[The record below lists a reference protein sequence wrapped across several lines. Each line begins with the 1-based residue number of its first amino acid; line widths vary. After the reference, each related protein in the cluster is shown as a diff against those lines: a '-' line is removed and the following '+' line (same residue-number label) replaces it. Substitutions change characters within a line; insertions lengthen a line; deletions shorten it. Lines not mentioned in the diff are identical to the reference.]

1 MAASVATDR
10 VQQQLATP
18 TMTAMAVHGQST
30 PIGSTPPVYSST
42 PISDPRVIPRVDSP
56 LITAGASSNPP
67 AASRHAAPDTSGV
80 ATLSPAADYSF
91 PNPTPATTVPTS
103 AINDT
108 QKTVIDARHH
118 VQESTLE

>member
-1 MAASVATDR
+1 
-10 VQQQLATP
+10 
-18 TMTAMAVHGQST
+18 MTAMAVHGQST

-42 PISDPRVIPRVDSP
+42 PISDPRVRPRVNSP
-56 LITAGASSNPP
+56 ALITAGASSNPP

-103 AINDT
+103 AINDK
-108 QKTVIDARHH
+108 QKTVIDARRH